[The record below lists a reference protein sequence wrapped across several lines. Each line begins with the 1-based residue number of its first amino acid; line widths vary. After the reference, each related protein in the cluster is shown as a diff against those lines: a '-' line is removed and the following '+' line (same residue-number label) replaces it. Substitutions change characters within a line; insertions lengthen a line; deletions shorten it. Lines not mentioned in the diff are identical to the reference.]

1 MGFGLDWYEQAA
13 RRARKLGREEEL
25 HLARRWLTH
34 RDEKARQML
43 VEAHLQTVL
52 AIAIKLRHYGTPVSD
67 LVAEGNLGLLHAI
80 DRFEPERGLRLTTY
94 ASHWIR
100 ARMISHLLDTWS
112 IVRTGAGALRTKVF
126 FKLRRERA
134 KLNGQLG
141 DPELVREKLA
151 ERMGVTPNTLDHML
165 RQLDGTDVSFALP
178 TDDESGASIGSRLEF
193 DGIDAEVQM
202 SQGQVRDYASELV
215 NPALKTLDERERF
228 IVTHRLLADRG
239 DELTLAEL
247 GRRLGVSRERAR
259 QLEARAKD
267 KLRTRIERSARKA
280 DLDIADLA
288 A

>member
-1 MGFGLDWYEQAA
+1 MGSSLDWYEQAA
-13 RRARKLGREEEL
+13 RRAPKLGREEEL
-25 HLARRWLTH
+25 HLASRWLTH

-52 AIAIKLRHYGTPVSD
+52 AIAIKFRHYGTPVSD
-67 LVAEGNLGLLHAI
+67 LVAEGNLGLLQAI
-80 DRFEPERGLRLTTY
+80 DRFQPERELRLNTY

-134 KLNGQLG
+134 KLSSQLG
-141 DPELVREKLA
+141 DAELVREALA
-151 ERMGVTPNTLDHML
+151 ERMGVTRNTLDHML
-165 RQLDGTDVSFALP
+165 RQLDGTDVSIDIP
-178 TDDESGASIGSRLEF
+178 DDESGASIATRLEF
-193 DGIDAEVQM
+193 HGIDAEVQM

-215 NPALKTLDERERF
+215 TPALAALDERERF
-228 IVTHRLLADRG
+228 IVKHRSLAERG

-247 GRRLGVSRERAR
+247 GRQLGVSRERAR
-259 QLEARAKD
+259 QLEVRAKD
-267 KLRTRIERSARKA
+267 KLRTRIARSARKA
-280 DLDIADLA
+280 DLSISELA